1 MSVNFINSRKHGSM
15 VDAATQVQ
23 GLQDLIQA
31 MFDIILIRPRRVK
44 LHRGK
49 KNGSF
54 RRGL

>member
-1 MSVNFINSRKHGSM
+1 M

-23 GLQDLIQA
+23 GLQELIQA

-49 KNGSF
+49 KRIFQKGAFPIQNSDTMGM
-54 RRGL
+54 

>member
-1 MSVNFINSRKHGSM
+1 M

-23 GLQDLIQA
+23 GLQELIQA

-49 KNGSF
+49 KTDLSEGGF
-54 RRGL
+54 HHPE